1 MDRHAVSVV
10 IPAYNALATLERAI
24 DSVLGQSRPAA
35 QIVVVDDGSGE
46 DLGSIRERYAGRV
59 EWIRQPNAGAAAAR
73 NRGIEAASGNLI
85 AFLDADDYWEPE
97 KLARQVRLFRQHPHL
112 GLCCGRYFEEAP
124 GRARRPASGSIR
136 NQPRLDEVVRHVGR
150 DAFEAGCC
158 VWTGTVV
165 VRRELLQSARFRS
178 GLEPAEDRD
187 LWIRLIQAAPSMH
200 LGEPLATAVLE
211 PGSLSR
217 TQIDRDCR
225 NMLRIVERSRRLLGV
240 SGTWYWRQRILRRWA
255 AEYLGK
261 GEPVAALRP
270 ALRRLGMAPWS
281 PEAWWIASK
290 CVALRSGRRFRA
302 PIR

>member
-10 IPAYNALATLERAI
+10 IPAYNASATLERAI
-24 DSVLGQSRPAA
+24 DSVLGQSRAAA

-46 DLGSIRERYAGRV
+46 DLSSIRERYGGRI
-59 EWIRQPNAGAAAAR
+59 EWIRQSNAGAAAAR
-73 NRGIEAASGNLI
+73 NRGIEAARGELV

-97 KLARQVRLFRQHPHL
+97 KLARQVRPFRAHPRL
-112 GLCCGRYFEEAP
+112 GLCSSRYYEQIP
-124 GRARRPASGSIR
+124 GSERQLASGSIR

-150 DAFEAGCC
+150 DAFEAACC

-165 VRRELLQSARFRS
+165 VRRKLLRSLRFRS

-187 LWIRLIQAAPSMH
+187 LWIRLVQAAPSIH

-211 PGSLSR
+211 PDSLSR
-217 TQIDRDCR
+217 TRIDRDCG
-225 NMLRIVERSRRLLGV
+225 NMLRIVGQSRRLLGG
-240 SGTWYWRQRILRRWA
+240 SGTRYWRQRILRRWA
-255 AEYLGK
+255 AEYLGM
-261 GEPVAALRP
+261 GEPGSALRP
-270 ALRRLGMAPWS
+270 ALRRLGLAPWS

-290 CVALRSGRRFRA
+290 CVLLSSGRHFRT